1 MKRLKTSEL
10 AERNRGGIQMVDQYK
25 LDEIHQRLSRIQQ
38 LAAEIEAVPN
48 LLPDLWSMKKI
59 DEKCREIQNHCQW
72 IIAALGTGHGGAHNT
87 GGASSTGRGYGSG
100 G

>member
-1 MKRLKTSEL
+1 MNRLKTSEL
-10 AERNRGGIQMVDQYK
+10 AERNRGGNRMVDQHK
-25 LDEIHQRLSRIQQ
+25 LDEIHQRLSRIQK

-59 DEKCREIQNHCQW
+59 DEKCREIQDHCQW
-72 IIAALGTGHGGAHNT
+72 IRAALGSGHGGRRNT
-87 GGASSTGRGYGSG
+87 GGASSSG